1 MQDLLGL
8 RGSLDR
14 NGLVHDLAKVTK
26 LDLEA
31 TGECSHLSVE
41 LLADDTSNQDVVSL
55 YISMKCL

>member
-8 RGSLDR
+8 RGSVDK

-31 TGECSHLSVE
+31 SGKRSQVSVE
-41 LLADDTSNQDVVSL
+41 LLADASNQDVVGL